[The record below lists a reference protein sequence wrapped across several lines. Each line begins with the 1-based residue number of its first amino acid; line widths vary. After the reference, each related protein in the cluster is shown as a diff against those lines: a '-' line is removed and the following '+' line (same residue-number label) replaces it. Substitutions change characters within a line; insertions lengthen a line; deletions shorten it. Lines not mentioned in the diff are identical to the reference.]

1 LAEQLGE
8 FIEFVEFSGVS
19 GGEFIACGGMDALTQ
34 AVKLLIFSF
43 KFYMLSN
50 I

>member
-1 LAEQLGE
+1 LAEQLDE
-8 FIEFVEFSGVS
+8 FIEFVEFRGYRGSSLLLV
-19 GGEFIACGGMDALTQ
+19 GGTNALTQ